1 MNASVRGS
9 LQDIRR
15 RFLPHIDISQRFL
28 YRVMS
33 VPHHRSGSVNTHH
46 SFTPKTAHK
55 FDVIPTNSRY
65 ATTASAMMRNPYLD
79 MPRTACGMDGYGSA
93 NGGEADDYPM
103 FTGAPRTASSMYNA
117 REPSMM
123 TAASMYDAREPSMM
137 TAASMYDMHEA
148 RTAASMYDMHEART
162 AASMY
167 DMHEARTAASMY
179 DMHEARTAASMYDM
193 HEARTAASMYDDAV
207 MRAARTAASMYD
219 EPDIRAFSNPYARS
233 SISTTS
239 KSFSPSMPYS
249 VTKSSF
255 PQPLFPQASTAS
267 AFGEYWE

>member
-79 MPRTACGMDGYGSA
+79 MPMTACGMGGYGSA
-93 NGGEADDYPM
+93 NGGEDDDYKM

-137 TAASMYDMHEA
+137 
-148 RTAASMYDMHEART
+148 TAASMYDMHEART

>member
-1 MNASVRGS
+1 LNASVRGS

-15 RFLPHIDISQRFL
+15 RFLPRIDISQRFL

-65 ATTASAMMRNPYLD
+65 ATTASAMMRNPYID
-79 MPRTACGMDGYGSA
+79 MPRTAYGMAGCGSA
-93 NGGEADDYPM
+93 NGGEADDYDM
-103 FTGAPRTASSMYNA
+103 YTGAQR
-117 REPSMM
+117 
-123 TAASMYDAREPSMM
+123 TAASMYDPSMM
-137 TAASMYDMHEA
+137 TAASMYDMHEP
-148 RTAASMYDMHEART
+148 
-162 AASMY
+162 
-167 DMHEARTAASMY
+167 
-179 DMHEARTAASMYDM
+179 RTAASMYDM

-219 EPDIRAFSNPYARS
+219 EPEIRAFSNPYSRS

-239 KSFSPSMPYS
+239 KPFSPSMPYS

>member
-79 MPRTACGMDGYGSA
+79 MPMTACGMGGYGSA
-93 NGGEADDYPM
+93 NGGEDDDYKM

-137 TAASMYDMHEA
+137 
-148 RTAASMYDMHEART
+148 
-162 AASMY
+162 
-167 DMHEARTAASMY
+167 TAASMY

>member
-28 YRVMS
+28 YCVMS

-167 DMHEARTAASMY
+167 D
-179 DMHEARTAASMYDM
+179 
-193 HEARTAASMYDDAV
+193 DAV

>member
-1 MNASVRGS
+1 LNASVRGS

-15 RFLPHIDISQRFL
+15 RFLPRIDISQRFL

-65 ATTASAMMRNPYLD
+65 ATTASAMMRNPYID
-79 MPRTACGMDGYGSA
+79 MPRTAYGMAGCGSA
-93 NGGEADDYPM
+93 NGGEADDYDM
-103 FTGAPRTASSMYNA
+103 YTGAQR
-117 REPSMM
+117 
-123 TAASMYDAREPSMM
+123 TAASMYDPSMM
-137 TAASMYDMHEA
+137 TAASMYDMHEP
-148 RTAASMYDMHEART
+148 RT

-219 EPDIRAFSNPYARS
+219 EPEIRAFSNPYSRS

>member
-1 MNASVRGS
+1 
-9 LQDIRR
+9 
-15 RFLPHIDISQRFL
+15 
-28 YRVMS
+28 
-33 VPHHRSGSVNTHH
+33 
-46 SFTPKTAHK
+46 
-55 FDVIPTNSRY
+55 
-65 ATTASAMMRNPYLD
+65 
-79 MPRTACGMDGYGSA
+79 
-93 NGGEADDYPM
+93 
-103 FTGAPRTASSMYNA
+103 
-117 REPSMM
+117 
-123 TAASMYDAREPSMM
+123 
-137 TAASMYDMHEA
+137 
-148 RTAASMYDMHEART
+148 
-162 AASMY
+162 
-167 DMHEARTAASMY
+167 
-179 DMHEARTAASMYDM
+179 MYDM

>member
-46 SFTPKTAHK
+46 SFTPRTAHK

-79 MPRTACGMDGYGSA
+79 MPMTACGMGGYGSA

-137 TAASMYDMHEA
+137 
-148 RTAASMYDMHEART
+148 
-162 AASMY
+162 
-167 DMHEARTAASMY
+167 
-179 DMHEARTAASMYDM
+179 TAASMYDM

>member
-15 RFLPHIDISQRFL
+15 RFLPRIDISQRFL

-65 ATTASAMMRNPYLD
+65 ATTASAMMRNPYID
-79 MPRTACGMDGYGSA
+79 MPRTAYGMAGCGSA
-93 NGGEADDYPM
+93 NGGEADDYD
-103 FTGAPRTASSMYNA
+103 MYNGA
-117 REPSMM
+117 Q
-123 TAASMYDAREPSMM
+123 
-137 TAASMYDMHEA
+137 
-148 RTAASMYDMHEART
+148 RTAASMYDP
-162 AASMY
+162 SM
-167 DMHEARTAASMY
+167 M
-179 DMHEARTAASMYDM
+179 TAASMYDM

-219 EPDIRAFSNPYARS
+219 EPEIRAFSNPYSRS

>member
-1 MNASVRGS
+1 
-9 LQDIRR
+9 
-15 RFLPHIDISQRFL
+15 
-28 YRVMS
+28 MS

-179 DMHEARTAASMYDM
+179 D
-193 HEARTAASMYDDAV
+193 DAV